1 MTLLVPYY
9 YMVLKYKSAAKENR
23 KQREKPLKKIPHF
36 YILSLLTHHRIQGWG
51 IQGLKES
58 SYGAKNS
65 PQISLVSQHLAI

>member
-23 KQREKPLKKIPHF
+23 KQREKPLKKIPQF
-36 YILSLLTHHRIQGWG
+36 YILSLLTHHRTRGWG
-51 IQGLKES
+51 IRGLKES

-65 PQISLVSQHLAI
+65 PQISLVPPLLAI